1 MSLPG
6 DFIVEITANHSVND
20 AVERITHTPVAADNA
35 TTASAKRTFARHTY
49 SWSSNV
55 TTYPRADIAA
65 RSVRFAFGKFLQHR
79 YVKHSKYGSKFFVA
93 KANANI
99 LCSQPF
105 HSMWFAL
112 GSANSFVERNQNVGR
127 TVAENSVARVVI
139 SVEDSVGVRHESPKI
154 LFRQTGP

>member
-1 MSLPG
+1 MLSSALHIRQSPPTMRRPRPPRGPLPG
-6 DFIVEITANHSVND
+6 KCS
-20 AVERITHTPVAADNA
+20 R
-35 TTASAKRTFARHTY
+35 
-49 SWSSNV
+49 SSNV

-139 SVEDSVGVRHESPKI
+139 SVEDSVGVRTNRPKSFSDKLVRRGVCNYPA
-154 LFRQTGP
+154 LFKRREQIYA